1 MMFYACSFMEFTRV
15 LVDEKNLN
23 NSFVDEGSLEVIS
36 LPDVKFIPF

>member
-1 MMFYACSFMEFTRV
+1 M
-15 LVDEKNLN
+15 DEKNLK